1 MPRLYSARMSAKR
14 DEPQNATEHS
24 GELSPKAKGPLL
36 VFHINDSTDDQV
48 LFQAACRKAD
58 VPLEWQVADSAERA
72 IAYLESLVLL
82 SRTQTVQWPDL
93 VVLDLVMPGGSGFQ
107 VLEYIR
113 QTPELRPLPVIVLT
127 GMASTERMEK
137 AYGLG
142 ANSFHEKPVGFGDTV
157 KLVMTLYTV
166 WSSARRPSL

>member
-1 MPRLYSARMSAKR
+1 MSAKR
-14 DEPQNATEHS
+14 DGPQNTTKHS
-24 GELSPKAKGPLL
+24 GELSPKAKEPLF

-48 LFQAACRKAD
+48 LFQAACKKAG

-72 IAYLESLVLL
+72 IAYLESLILL
-82 SRTQTVQWPDL
+82 SRTETVLWPDL
-93 VVLDLVMPGGSGFQ
+93 VVLDVVMPGGSGFQ

-113 QTPELRPLPVIVLT
+113 QTPELRLLPVIILT

-142 ANSFHEKPVGFGDTV
+142 ANSFHEKPVSFGDMV
-157 KLVMTLYTV
+157 SLVMTLYTV
-166 WSSARRPSL
+166 WSSARRPLL